1 MGYLYLFTR
10 LVHMSNRFS
19 KPKHVFY
26 GGRVVGESAMNFL
39 EDIGPEVIHGYEVWR
54 THFSSRYFVSLACK

>member
-1 MGYLYLFTR
+1 
-10 LVHMSNRFS
+10 MSNRFS